1 MCDDRFRT
9 FISTNIL
16 DYLKK
21 TQDAMLI
28 DNGFD
33 IGIEVEEDGNNEGF
47 IPALTKLAWT
57 KNEHYERLVSFLTGM
72 KGGAISVSQ
81 AFCVSYKVEISQF
94 LTPSFHPA
102 FLGVL
107 KYMEKQ
113 TSEVRQLRAF
123 KKFIRDY
130 GTHFLSASFLGN
142 KISSYSFFNSF
153 EKMKNGREKIGE
165 CGEIFAYKIL
175 GIDMGKKSGSKDNE
189 DDKKMKRMEED
200 PCQNLTSRIYL
211 PQDELIDRTE
221 KSIFGNSVPKKGLE
235 KWSEEKTKM
244 LIPIKYQLSPI
255 INLFTPENMDERYN
269 VSSSTILKW
278 FLPFYM
284 KYCKV
289 FEIQC
294 FSPSGCGYDDT
305 CTFEEQCIEDRSSAT
320 NYRCEASSWADI
332 TNWPAMGTNTVKDP
346 DPPNITWFRE
356 HDSDSNGYLSLAEL
370 YAHEYPSQG
379 WLGRRYTEAIDKLFG
394 EADLNGDRYVDNGE
408 YIKLHERHPWYSEQI
423 AFLIINSD
431 NDGYLTRGEFFE
443 ATKSSPDI
451 QTMNFSYKQLENLV
465 DGLIAIGDDDGDERI
480 SFSEYVKMSN
490 DVFVDHFAPKYLKK
504 VFKS

>member
-1 MCDDRFRT
+1 
-9 FISTNIL
+9 
-16 DYLKK
+16 
-21 TQDAMLI
+21 
-28 DNGFD
+28 
-33 IGIEVEEDGNNEGF
+33 
-47 IPALTKLAWT
+47 
-57 KNEHYERLVSFLTGM
+57 M

-94 LTPSFHPA
+94 LTP
-102 FLGVL
+102 
-107 KYMEKQ
+107 
-113 TSEVRQLRAF
+113 
-123 KKFIRDY
+123 KFSSCLPWCPQIYGKANIRNEEW
-130 GTHFLSASFLGN
+130 S
-142 KISSYSFFNSF
+142 
-153 EKMKNGREKIGE
+153 
-165 CGEIFAYKIL
+165 
-175 GIDMGKKSGSKDNE
+175 GKDWG
-189 DDKKMKRMEED
+189 MM
-200 PCQNLTSRIYL
+200 NL
-211 PQDELIDRTE
+211 LIEPRNPF
-221 KSIFGNSVPKKGLE
+221 FGNSVPKKGLE

-255 INLFTPENMDERYN
+255 INLFTPENTWTN
-269 VSSSTILKW
+269 
-278 FLPFYM
+278 
-284 KYCKV
+284 V